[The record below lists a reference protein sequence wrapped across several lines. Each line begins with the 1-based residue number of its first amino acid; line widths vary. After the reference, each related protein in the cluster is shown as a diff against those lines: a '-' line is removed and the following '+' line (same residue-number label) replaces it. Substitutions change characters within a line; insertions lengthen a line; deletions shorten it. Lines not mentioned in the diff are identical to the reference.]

1 MDRSKIIKAVVLTK
15 EDAADSGIEGVDE
28 VTTAFKFI
36 GTKSNISNA
45 RALMDYIVHSHKE
58 IDSIMVSSFSFRLYQ
73 TKILIQDTTV
83 QIEGQIKDY
92 KVDSKLQP
100 PTLQPSSGYSSD
112 SDQKKAKTE
121 QKPKKTKKAKPANG
135 KRADSIN
142 NAEFTT
148 V

>member
-1 MDRSKIIKAVVLTK
+1 
-15 EDAADSGIEGVDE
+15 
-28 VTTAFKFI
+28 
-36 GTKSNISNA
+36 
-45 RALMDYIVHSHKE
+45 
-58 IDSIMVSSFSFRLYQ
+58 
-73 TKILIQDTTV
+73 
-83 QIEGQIKDY
+83 
-92 KVDSKLQP
+92 LQ

-121 QKPKKTKKAKPANG
+121 QKPKKTKKAKTANG